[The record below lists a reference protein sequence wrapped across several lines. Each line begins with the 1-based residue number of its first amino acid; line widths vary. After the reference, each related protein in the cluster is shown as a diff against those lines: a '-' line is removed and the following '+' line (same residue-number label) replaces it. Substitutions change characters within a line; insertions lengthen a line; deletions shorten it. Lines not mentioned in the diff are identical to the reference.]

1 MQRSRIRDLGIS
13 CALAGV
19 AGIGS
24 DTYVRARFWQG
35 AWRIALRHDHD
46 ACVAQ
51 PDTMHE
57 RGNRSRTILEDGS
70 GEITPVHETH

>member
-19 AGIGS
+19 VGIGS

-35 AWRIALRHDHD
+35 EWRIALRHDHD
-46 ACVAQ
+46 ACVA
-51 PDTMHE
+51 
-57 RGNRSRTILEDGS
+57 
-70 GEITPVHETH
+70 

>member
-19 AGIGS
+19 VGIGS